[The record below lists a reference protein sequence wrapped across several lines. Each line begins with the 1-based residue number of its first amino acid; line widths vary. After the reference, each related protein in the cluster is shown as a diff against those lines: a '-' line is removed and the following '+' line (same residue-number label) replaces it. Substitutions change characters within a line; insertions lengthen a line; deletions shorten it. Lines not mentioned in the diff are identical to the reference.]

1 MLDNIYL
8 IYLRGP
14 KVMPEFY
21 PHRSALYM
29 PGSNERALEKA
40 KSLSADLFIFDME
53 DAVSPDNKEQA
64 RDLIFNVLSNE
75 KADYKGKKILTRIN
89 SMDTVWA
96 NMDLECL
103 QNSGTD
109 GILFP
114 KVSEVSD
121 MLLIQKRLGDLN
133 FKKTPE
139 IWIMAETPKCVLN
152 LGKILEEFSNI
163 GGIVVGTNDLAKE
176 LVLPKQTG
184 RAGLLYALGSIILT
198 AKAYN
203 VITLDG
209 VFNVISDED
218 GLRSEAKEG
227 KNMGYDGKTLI
238 HPNQIGITNTVFSPT
253 KKEIDIANKIIEAYE
268 KAKEEKSGVTT
279 VDGVLV
285 EELHVK
291 QSLALLSKMKMIQ
304 SMS

>member
-1 MLDNIYL
+1 MS
-8 IYLRGP
+8 
-14 KVMPEFY
+14 EFY

-53 DAVSPDNKEQA
+53 DAVSPDNKERA
-64 RDLIFNVLSNE
+64 RDLILNVLANE
-75 KADYKGKKILTRIN
+75 KADYRGKKILTRIN

-96 NMDLECL
+96 NIDLECL

-114 KVSEVSD
+114 KVSDVSD
-121 MLLIQKRLGDLN
+121 MLLIQKRLGELN
-133 FKKTPE
+133 FKKPPE

-152 LGKILEEFSNI
+152 LGKILEEFSDI
-163 GGIVVGTNDLAKE
+163 CGIVVGTNDLAKE
-176 LVLPKQTG
+176 LVLPKQSG
-184 RAGLLYALGSIILT
+184 RAGLLHALSSIILT

-203 VITLDG
+203 VISLDG
-209 VFNVISDED
+209 VFNNISDQE
-218 GLRSEAKEG
+218 GLLAEASEG

-238 HPNQIGITNTVFSPT
+238 HPNQIEVANKVFSPSEE
-253 KKEIDIANKIIEAYE
+253 EIELADKIIKAYE

-291 QSLALLSKMKMIQ
+291 QSLALISKLKMIQ

>member
-1 MLDNIYL
+1 MS
-8 IYLRGP
+8 
-14 KVMPEFY
+14 EFY

-53 DAVSPDNKEQA
+53 DAVSPENKERA
-64 RDLIFNVLSNE
+64 RDLILNILANE
-75 KADYKGKKILTRIN
+75 KADYRGKKILTRIN

-114 KVSEVSD
+114 KVSDVSD
-121 MLLIQKRLGDLN
+121 MFLIQKRLGELN
-133 FKKTPE
+133 FKKAPE

-176 LVLPKQTG
+176 LVLPKQTS

-209 VFNVISDED
+209 VFNSISDQE
-218 GLRSEAKEG
+218 GLLAEASEG

-238 HPNQIGITNTVFSPT
+238 HPNQIEAANKVFSPSA
-253 KKEIDIANKIIEAYE
+253 KEIELANKIIEAYE

-279 VDGVLV
+279 VDGILV

-291 QSLALLSKMKMIQ
+291 QSLALISKLKMIQ

>member
-1 MLDNIYL
+1 MS
-8 IYLRGP
+8 
-14 KVMPEFY
+14 EFY

-53 DAVSPDNKEQA
+53 DAVSPDNKERA
-64 RDLIFNVLSNE
+64 RNLILNVLSNE
-75 KADYKGKKILTRIN
+75 KAGYRGKKILTRIN

-114 KVSEVSD
+114 KVSDVSD
-121 MLLIQKRLGDLN
+121 MFLIQKRLGELN
-133 FKKTPE
+133 FKKAPE

-176 LVLPKQTG
+176 LVLPKQTS

-209 VFNVISDED
+209 VFNSISDQE
-218 GLRSEAKEG
+218 GLLVEASEG

-238 HPNQIGITNTVFSPT
+238 HPSQIEAANKVFSPSA
-253 KKEIDIANKIIEAYE
+253 KEIELANKIIEAYE

-291 QSLALLSKMKMIQ
+291 QSLALISKLKMIQ

>member
-1 MLDNIYL
+1 
-8 IYLRGP
+8 
-14 KVMPEFY
+14 
-21 PHRSALYM
+21 
-29 PGSNERALEKA
+29 
-40 KSLSADLFIFDME
+40 
-53 DAVSPDNKEQA
+53 
-64 RDLIFNVLSNE
+64 
-75 KADYKGKKILTRIN
+75 
-89 SMDTVWA
+89 MDTVWA

-121 MLLIQKRLGDLN
+121 MLLIQKRLGELN

-209 VFNVISDED
+209 VFNGISDEE
-218 GLRSEAKEG
+218 GLRSEAEEG
-227 KNMGYDGKTLI
+227 KNMGYDCDWMALWRREVTGKWTTWVKYAYAGLGRGGWLVVLDYVYKKA
-238 HPNQIGITNTVFSPT
+238 NEWKGTWYEYRWDDGSFNTC
-253 KKEIDIANKIIEAYE
+253 KANGCASLMTPRQVWDDRYYYAGNREEHDPDYAHSGGLQTILDQDDWSHSDGDLERYE
-268 KAKEEKSGVTT
+268 
-279 VDGVLV
+279 DD
-285 EELHVK
+285 
-291 QSLALLSKMKMIQ
+291 
-304 SMS
+304 

>member
-1 MLDNIYL
+1 MS
-8 IYLRGP
+8 
-14 KVMPEFY
+14 EFY

-40 KSLSADLFIFDME
+40 KSLPADLFIFDME
-53 DAVSPDNKEQA
+53 DAVSPDNKERA
-64 RDLIFNVLSNE
+64 RSLILNVLSNE
-75 KADYKGKKILTRIN
+75 KDDYRGKKILTRIN

-121 MLLIQKRLGDLN
+121 MLLIQKRLVELN

-152 LGKILEEFSNI
+152 LGKILDEFSNI

-176 LVLPKQTG
+176 LVLPKQIG

-198 AKAYN
+198 AKAHN

-209 VFNVISDED
+209 VFNGISDKD
-218 GLRSEAKEG
+218 GLCSEAKEG

-238 HPNQIGITNTVFSPT
+238 HPNQIDITNTVFSPSE
-253 KKEIDIANKIIEAYE
+253 KEIDMANKIIEAYE

-291 QSLALLSKMKMIQ
+291 QSLALISKMKMIQ

>member
-1 MLDNIYL
+1 MS
-8 IYLRGP
+8 
-14 KVMPEFY
+14 EFY

-29 PGSNERALEKA
+29 PGSNERALQKA
-40 KSLSADLFIFDME
+40 KSLAADLFIFDME
-53 DAVSPDNKEQA
+53 DAVSPENKERA
-64 RDLIFNVLSNE
+64 RELILEVLSNQ

-96 NMDLECL
+96 EKDLECL

-114 KVSEVSD
+114 KVSDVSD
-121 MLLIQKRLGDLN
+121 ILLIQKRLGELN
-133 FKKTPE
+133 FKKGPE

-152 LGKILEEFSNI
+152 LGKILEECSNI
-163 GGIVVGTNDLAKE
+163 TGIVVGTNDLAKE
-176 LVLPKQTG
+176 LVLPGQEA
-184 RAGLLYALGSIILT
+184 RVGLSYALGSIVLT

-203 VITLDG
+203 AITLDG
-209 VFNVISDED
+209 VFNSISDQE
-218 GLRSEAKEG
+218 GLLAEAREG
-227 KNMGYDGKTLI
+227 KNLGYDGKTLI
-238 HPNQIGITNTVFSPT
+238 HPNQIDITNTVFAPT
-253 KKEIDIANKIIEAYE
+253 EKEIEMASKIIEAYE

-291 QSLALLSKMKMIQ
+291 QSLALMNKMKMIQ
-304 SMS
+304 DMG

>member
-1 MLDNIYL
+1 MS
-8 IYLRGP
+8 
-14 KVMPEFY
+14 EFY

-53 DAVSPDNKEQA
+53 DAVSPDNKERA
-64 RDLIFNVLSNE
+64 RDLILNVLSNE
-75 KADYKGKKILTRIN
+75 KAGYRGKKILTRIN

-121 MLLIQKRLGDLN
+121 MLLIQKRLGELN
-133 FKKTPE
+133 FKKPPE

-176 LVLPKQTG
+176 LVLPKQTS

-209 VFNVISDED
+209 VFNSISDQE
-218 GLRSEAKEG
+218 GLLAEASEG

-238 HPNQIGITNTVFSPT
+238 HPNQIEAANKVFSPSA
-253 KKEIDIANKIIEAYE
+253 KEIELANKIIEAYE

-291 QSLALLSKMKMIQ
+291 QSLALISKLKMIQ

>member
-1 MLDNIYL
+1 MS
-8 IYLRGP
+8 
-14 KVMPEFY
+14 EFY

-40 KSLSADLFIFDME
+40 KSLPADLFIFDME
-53 DAVSPDNKEQA
+53 DAVSPDNKERA

-75 KADYKGKKILTRIN
+75 KADYRGKKILTRIN

-96 NMDLECL
+96 SMDLECL

-121 MLLIQKRLGDLN
+121 MLLIQRRLEELN
-133 FKKTPE
+133 FKKPPE

-176 LVLPKQTG
+176 LVIPKQTG

-203 VITLDG
+203 IITLDG
-209 VFNVISDED
+209 VFNGISDEE
-218 GLRSEAKEG
+218 GLCSEAEEG

-238 HPNQIGITNTVFSPT
+238 HPNQIGITNAVFSPT
-253 KKEIDIANKIIEAYE
+253 EKEIDLANKIIEAYE
-268 KAKEEKSGVTT
+268 KAKEENSGVTT

-291 QSLALLSKMKMIQ
+291 QSLALISKMKMIQ

>member
-1 MLDNIYL
+1 MS
-8 IYLRGP
+8 
-14 KVMPEFY
+14 EFY

-40 KSLSADLFIFDME
+40 KSLPSDLFIFDME
-53 DAVSPDNKEQA
+53 DAVSPDNKERA
-64 RDLIFNVLSNE
+64 RDLILNVLSNE
-75 KADYKGKKILTRIN
+75 KADYRGKKILTRIN

-103 QNSGTD
+103 KKSGTD

-121 MLLIQKRLGDLN
+121 MLLIQKRLGELN

-209 VFNVISDED
+209 VFNGISDEE
-218 GLRSEAKEG
+218 GLRSEAEEG

-238 HPNQIGITNTVFSPT
+238 HPNQIGITNAVFSPT
-253 KKEIDIANKIIEAYE
+253 EKEIDLANKIIEAYE

-291 QSLALLSKMKMIQ
+291 QSLALISKMKMIQ

>member
-1 MLDNIYL
+1 MS
-8 IYLRGP
+8 
-14 KVMPEFY
+14 EFY

-53 DAVSPDNKEQA
+53 DAVSPDNKERA
-64 RDLIFNVLSNE
+64 RNLILNVLSNE
-75 KADYKGKKILTRIN
+75 KDDYRGKKILTRIN

-121 MLLIQKRLGDLN
+121 MLLIQKRLVELN

-152 LGKILEEFSNI
+152 LGKILDEFSNI
-163 GGIVVGTNDLAKE
+163 AGIVVGTNDLAKE
-176 LVLPKQTG
+176 LVLPKQIG

-198 AKAYN
+198 AKAHN

-209 VFNVISDED
+209 VFNGISDED
-218 GLRSEAKEG
+218 GLSSEAKEG

-238 HPNQIGITNTVFSPT
+238 HPNQIDITNTVFSPSE
-253 KKEIDIANKIIEAYE
+253 KEIDMANKIIEAYE

-291 QSLALLSKMKMIQ
+291 QSLALISKMKMIQ

>member
-1 MLDNIYL
+1 MSQ
-8 IYLRGP
+8 
-14 KVMPEFY
+14 FY

-53 DAVSPDNKEQA
+53 DAVSPDNKERA
-64 RDLIFNVLSNE
+64 RDLILNVLANE
-75 KADYKGKKILTRIN
+75 KAEYRGKKILTRIN
-89 SMDTVWA
+89 AMDTVWA

-103 QNSGTD
+103 QNSKTD

-121 MLLIQKRLGDLN
+121 MLLIQKRLGELN
-133 FKKTPE
+133 FKKPPE

-152 LGKILEEFSNI
+152 LGKILEQFSYI
-163 GGIVVGTNDLAKE
+163 CGIVVGTNDLAKE
-176 LVLPKQTG
+176 LVLPKQNA

-203 VITLDG
+203 VISLDG
-209 VFNVISDED
+209 VFNSISDQE
-218 GLRSEAKEG
+218 GLLAEASEG

-238 HPNQIGITNTVFSPT
+238 HPNQIEAANKVFSPSE
-253 KKEIDIANKIIEAYE
+253 KEIELANKIIEAYE

-291 QSLALLSKMKMIQ
+291 QSLALISKLKMIQ

>member
-1 MLDNIYL
+1 MS
-8 IYLRGP
+8 
-14 KVMPEFY
+14 EFY

-53 DAVSPDNKEQA
+53 DAVSPDNKERA
-64 RDLIFNVLSNE
+64 RSLILNVLSNE
-75 KADYKGKKILTRIN
+75 KDDYRGKKILTRIN

-121 MLLIQKRLGDLN
+121 MLLIQKRLVELN

-152 LGKILEEFSNI
+152 LGKILDEFSNI

-176 LVLPKQTG
+176 LFLPKQIG

-198 AKAYN
+198 AKAHN

-209 VFNVISDED
+209 VFNGISDED
-218 GLRSEAKEG
+218 GLCSEAKEG

-238 HPNQIGITNTVFSPT
+238 HPNQIDITNTVFSPSE
-253 KKEIDIANKIIEAYE
+253 KEIDMANKIIEAYE

-291 QSLALLSKMKMIQ
+291 QSLALISKMKMIQ

>member
-1 MLDNIYL
+1 MS
-8 IYLRGP
+8 
-14 KVMPEFY
+14 EFY

-53 DAVSPDNKEQA
+53 DAVSPDNKERA
-64 RDLIFNVLSNE
+64 RDLILNVLANE
-75 KADYKGKKILTRIN
+75 KADYREKKIITRIN
-89 SMDTVWA
+89 SMDTAWA

-114 KVSEVSD
+114 KVSDVSD
-121 MLLIQKRLGDLN
+121 MFLIQKRLGELN
-133 FKKTPE
+133 FKKAPE

-176 LVLPKQTG
+176 LVLPKQTS

-209 VFNVISDED
+209 VFNSISDQE
-218 GLRSEAKEG
+218 GLLAEASEG

-238 HPNQIGITNTVFSPT
+238 HPNQIEAANKVFSPSA
-253 KKEIDIANKIIEAYE
+253 KEIELANKIIEAYE

-291 QSLALLSKMKMIQ
+291 QSLALISKLKMIQ

>member
-1 MLDNIYL
+1 MS
-8 IYLRGP
+8 
-14 KVMPEFY
+14 EFY

-53 DAVSPDNKEQA
+53 DAVSPDNKERA
-64 RDLIFNVLSNE
+64 RSLILNVLSNE
-75 KADYKGKKILTRIN
+75 KDDYRGKKILTRIN
-89 SMDTVWA
+89 SMDSVWA

-121 MLLIQKRLGDLN
+121 MLLIQKRLGELN

-152 LGKILEEFSNI
+152 LGKILDEFSNI
-163 GGIVVGTNDLAKE
+163 AGIVVGTNDLAKE
-176 LVLPKQTG
+176 LVLPKQIG

-198 AKAYN
+198 AKAHN

-209 VFNVISDED
+209 VFNGISDED
-218 GLRSEAKEG
+218 GLCSEAKEG

-238 HPNQIGITNTVFSPT
+238 HPNQIDITNTVFSPSE
-253 KKEIDIANKIIEAYE
+253 KEIDMANKIIEAYE

-291 QSLALLSKMKMIQ
+291 QSLALISKMKMIQ

>member
-1 MLDNIYL
+1 MS
-8 IYLRGP
+8 
-14 KVMPEFY
+14 EFY

-53 DAVSPDNKEQA
+53 DAVSPDNKERA
-64 RDLIFNVLSNE
+64 RELILNVLANE
-75 KADYKGKKILTRIN
+75 KADYREKKIITRIN
-89 SMDTVWA
+89 SMDTAWA

-114 KVSEVSD
+114 KVSDVSD
-121 MLLIQKRLGDLN
+121 MFLIKKRLGELN
-133 FKKTPE
+133 FKKAPE

-176 LVLPKQTG
+176 LVLPKQTS

-209 VFNVISDED
+209 VFNSISDQE
-218 GLRSEAKEG
+218 GLLAEASEG

-238 HPNQIGITNTVFSPT
+238 HPNQIEAANKVFSPSA
-253 KKEIDIANKIIEAYE
+253 KEIELANKIIEAYE

-291 QSLALLSKMKMIQ
+291 QSLALISKLKMIQ

>member
-1 MLDNIYL
+1 
-8 IYLRGP
+8 
-14 KVMPEFY
+14 
-21 PHRSALYM
+21 M

-53 DAVSPDNKEQA
+53 DAVSPDNKERA
-64 RDLIFNVLSNE
+64 RNLILNVLSNE
-75 KADYKGKKILTRIN
+75 KDDYRGKKILTRIN

-121 MLLIQKRLGDLN
+121 MLLIQKRLVELN

-152 LGKILEEFSNI
+152 LGKILDEFSNI

-176 LVLPKQTG
+176 LVLPKQIG
-184 RAGLLYALGSIILT
+184 RTGLLYALGSIILT
-198 AKAYN
+198 AKAHN

-209 VFNVISDED
+209 VFNGISDED
-218 GLRSEAKEG
+218 GLCSEAKEG

-238 HPNQIGITNTVFSPT
+238 HPNQIDITNTVFSPSE
-253 KKEIDIANKIIEAYE
+253 KEIDLANKIIEAYE

-291 QSLALLSKMKMIQ
+291 QSLALISKMKMIQ

>member
-1 MLDNIYL
+1 MS
-8 IYLRGP
+8 
-14 KVMPEFY
+14 EFY

-53 DAVSPDNKEQA
+53 DAVSPDNKERA
-64 RDLIFNVLSNE
+64 RNLILKVLSNE
-75 KADYKGKKILTRIN
+75 KDDYRGKKILTRIN

-121 MLLIQKRLGDLN
+121 MLLIQKRLVELN

-152 LGKILEEFSNI
+152 LGKILDEFSNI

-176 LVLPKQTG
+176 LVLPKQIG
-184 RAGLLYALGSIILT
+184 RTGLLYALGSIILT
-198 AKAYN
+198 AKAHN

-209 VFNVISDED
+209 VFNGISDED
-218 GLRSEAKEG
+218 GLCSEAKEG

-238 HPNQIGITNTVFSPT
+238 HPNQIDITNTVFSPSE
-253 KKEIDIANKIIEAYE
+253 KEIDMANKIIEAYE

-291 QSLALLSKMKMIQ
+291 QSLALISKMKMIQ

>member
-1 MLDNIYL
+1 MS
-8 IYLRGP
+8 
-14 KVMPEFY
+14 EFY

-53 DAVSPDNKEQA
+53 DAVSPDNKERA
-64 RDLIFNVLSNE
+64 RDLILNVLSNE
-75 KADYKGKKILTRIN
+75 KAGYRGKKILTRIN

-96 NMDLECL
+96 NIDLECL

-114 KVSEVSD
+114 KVSDVSD
-121 MLLIQKRLGDLN
+121 MFLIQKRLGELN
-133 FKKTPE
+133 FKKAPE

-176 LVLPKQTG
+176 LVLPKQTS

-209 VFNVISDED
+209 VFNSISDQE
-218 GLRSEAKEG
+218 GLLAEASEG

-238 HPNQIGITNTVFSPT
+238 HPNQIEVANKVFSPSEE
-253 KKEIDIANKIIEAYE
+253 EIELADKIIKAYE

-291 QSLALLSKMKMIQ
+291 QSLALISKLKMIQ

>member
-1 MLDNIYL
+1 MS
-8 IYLRGP
+8 
-14 KVMPEFY
+14 EFY

-40 KSLSADLFIFDME
+40 KSLPADLFIFDME
-53 DAVSPDNKEQA
+53 DAVSPDNKERA
-64 RDLIFNVLSNE
+64 RDLILNVLSNE
-75 KADYKGKKILTRIN
+75 KADYRGKKILTRIN

-103 QNSGTD
+103 QKSGTD

-121 MLLIQKRLGDLN
+121 MLLIQKRLEDLN
-133 FKKTPE
+133 FKKPPE

-152 LGKILEEFSNI
+152 LGKI
-163 GGIVVGTNDLAKE
+163 
-176 LVLPKQTG
+176 
-184 RAGLLYALGSIILT
+184 LLYALGSIILT

-209 VFNVISDED
+209 VFNGISDEE
-218 GLRSEAKEG
+218 GLRSEAEEG

-238 HPNQIGITNTVFSPT
+238 HPNQIGITNAVFSPT
-253 KKEIDIANKIIEAYE
+253 EKEIDLANKIIEAYK

-291 QSLALLSKMKMIQ
+291 QSLALISKMKMIQ

>member
-1 MLDNIYL
+1 
-8 IYLRGP
+8 
-14 KVMPEFY
+14 MPEFY

-53 DAVSPDNKEQA
+53 DAVSPDNKERA
-64 RDLIFNVLSNE
+64 RDLIFKVLLNE

-218 GLRSEAKEG
+218 GLRSEAEEG

>member
-1 MLDNIYL
+1 MS
-8 IYLRGP
+8 
-14 KVMPEFY
+14 EFY

-53 DAVSPDNKEQA
+53 DAVSPDNKERA
-64 RDLIFNVLSNE
+64 RNLILNVLSNE
-75 KADYKGKKILTRIN
+75 KDDYRGKKILTRIN

-121 MLLIQKRLGDLN
+121 MLLIQKRLVELN

-209 VFNVISDED
+209 VFNGISDEE
-218 GLRSEAKEG
+218 GLRSEAEEG

-238 HPNQIGITNTVFSPT
+238 HPNQIGITNAVFSPT
-253 KKEIDIANKIIEAYE
+253 EKEIDLANKIIEAYE

-291 QSLALLSKMKMIQ
+291 QSLALISKMKMIQ

>member
-1 MLDNIYL
+1 MS
-8 IYLRGP
+8 
-14 KVMPEFY
+14 EFY

-53 DAVSPDNKEQA
+53 DAVSPDNKERA
-64 RDLIFNVLSNE
+64 RSLILNVLSNE
-75 KADYKGKKILTRIN
+75 KDDYRGKKILTRIN

-121 MLLIQKRLGDLN
+121 MLLIQKRLVELN

-152 LGKILEEFSNI
+152 LGKILDEFSNI

-176 LVLPKQTG
+176 LVLPKQIG

-198 AKAYN
+198 AKAHN

-209 VFNVISDED
+209 VFNGISDED
-218 GLRSEAKEG
+218 GLCSEAKEG

-238 HPNQIGITNTVFSPT
+238 HPNQIDITNTVFSPSE
-253 KKEIDIANKIIEAYE
+253 KEIDMANKIIEAYE

-291 QSLALLSKMKMIQ
+291 QSLALISKMKMIQ

>member
-1 MLDNIYL
+1 
-8 IYLRGP
+8 
-14 KVMPEFY
+14 
-21 PHRSALYM
+21 M

-53 DAVSPDNKEQA
+53 DAVSPDNKERA
-64 RDLIFNVLSNE
+64 RNLISNVLSNQ

-96 NMDLECL
+96 SMDLECL

-121 MLLIQKRLGDLN
+121 MLLIQKKLGGLN
-133 FKKTPE
+133 FKKPPE

-152 LGKILEEFSNI
+152 LGKIFEEFSNI
-163 GGIVVGTNDLAKE
+163 HGIVVGTNDLAKE

-203 VITLDG
+203 VIALDG
-209 VFNVISDED
+209 VFNGISDED
-218 GLRSEAKEG
+218 GLSSEAKEG
-227 KNMGYDGKTLI
+227 KDMGYDGKTLI
-238 HPNQIGITNTVFSPT
+238 HPNQIDITNTIFSPT
-253 KKEIDIANKIIEAYE
+253 EKEIDTANKIIEAYE
-268 KAKEEKSGVTT
+268 KAKEAKSGVTT

-291 QSLALLSKMKMIQ
+291 QSLALISKMKMIQ

>member
-1 MLDNIYL
+1 MS
-8 IYLRGP
+8 
-14 KVMPEFY
+14 EFY

-53 DAVSPDNKEQA
+53 DAVSPDNKERA
-64 RDLIFNVLSNE
+64 RDLILNVLSSE
-75 KADYKGKKILTRIN
+75 KADYRGKKILTRIN

-114 KVSEVSD
+114 KVSDVAD
-121 MLLIQKRLGDLN
+121 MFLIQKRVGELN
-133 FKKTPE
+133 FKKAPE

-176 LVLPKQTG
+176 LVLPKQTS

-209 VFNVISDED
+209 VFNSISDQE
-218 GLRSEAKEG
+218 GLLAEASEG

-238 HPNQIGITNTVFSPT
+238 HPNQI
-253 KKEIDIANKIIEAYE
+253 EAANKIFSPSEEEIELAEKIIKAYE

-291 QSLALLSKMKMIQ
+291 QSLALISKLKMIQ

>member
-1 MLDNIYL
+1 MS
-8 IYLRGP
+8 
-14 KVMPEFY
+14 EFY

-53 DAVSPDNKEQA
+53 DAVSPDNKERA
-64 RDLIFNVLSNE
+64 RDLILNVLSNE
-75 KADYKGKKILTRIN
+75 KAGYRGKKILTRIN

-114 KVSEVSD
+114 KVSDVSD
-121 MLLIQKRLGDLN
+121 MFLIQKRLGELN
-133 FKKTPE
+133 FKKAPE

-176 LVLPKQTG
+176 LVLPKQTS

-209 VFNVISDED
+209 VFNSISDQE
-218 GLRSEAKEG
+218 GLLAEASEG

-238 HPNQIGITNTVFSPT
+238 HPNQIEAANKVFSPSA
-253 KKEIDIANKIIEAYE
+253 KSIELANKIIEAYE

-291 QSLALLSKMKMIQ
+291 QSLALISKLKMIQ

>member
-1 MLDNIYL
+1 MS
-8 IYLRGP
+8 
-14 KVMPEFY
+14 EFY

-53 DAVSPDNKEQA
+53 DAVSPDNKERA

-75 KADYKGKKILTRIN
+75 KAGYRGKKILTRIN

-114 KVSEVSD
+114 KVSDVSD
-121 MLLIQKRLGDLN
+121 MFLIQKRLGELN
-133 FKKTPE
+133 FKKAPE

-176 LVLPKQTG
+176 LVLPKQTS

-209 VFNVISDED
+209 VFNSISDQE
-218 GLRSEAKEG
+218 GLLAEASEG

-238 HPNQIGITNTVFSPT
+238 HPNQI
-253 KKEIDIANKIIEAYE
+253 EAANKIFSPSEEEIELAEKIIKAYE

-291 QSLALLSKMKMIQ
+291 QSLALISKLKMIQ

>member
-1 MLDNIYL
+1 MS
-8 IYLRGP
+8 
-14 KVMPEFY
+14 EFY

-40 KSLSADLFIFDME
+40 KSLSADLFILDME
-53 DAVSPDNKEQA
+53 DAVSPDNKERA
-64 RDLIFNVLSNE
+64 RNLILNVLSNE
-75 KADYKGKKILTRIN
+75 KDDYRGKKILTRIN

-121 MLLIQKRLGDLN
+121 MLLIQKRLVELN

-152 LGKILEEFSNI
+152 LGKILDEFSNI
-163 GGIVVGTNDLAKE
+163 AGIVVGTNDLAKE
-176 LVLPKQTG
+176 LVLPKQIG

-198 AKAYN
+198 AKAHN
-203 VITLDG
+203 VIALDG
-209 VFNVISDED
+209 VFNGISDED
-218 GLRSEAKEG
+218 GLCSEAKEG

-238 HPNQIGITNTVFSPT
+238 HPNQIDITNTVFSPSE
-253 KKEIDIANKIIEAYE
+253 KEIDMANKIIQAYE

-291 QSLALLSKMKMIQ
+291 QSLALISKMKMIQ

>member
-1 MLDNIYL
+1 MS
-8 IYLRGP
+8 
-14 KVMPEFY
+14 EFY

-53 DAVSPDNKEQA
+53 DAVSPENKERA
-64 RDLIFNVLSNE
+64 RELILKVLSNE
-75 KADYKGKKILTRIN
+75 KADYKGKKILTRTN

-96 NMDLECL
+96 EKDLECL

-121 MLLIQKRLGDLN
+121 MSLIQKRLGELN
-133 FKKTPE
+133 FKKPPE

-152 LGKILEEFSNI
+152 LGNILDDFSNI
-163 GGIVVGTNDLAKE
+163 TGIVVGTNDLAKE
-176 LVLPKQTG
+176 LVLPQQES
-184 RAGLLYALGSIILT
+184 RAGLSYALGSILLT
-198 AKAYN
+198 SKAFN

-209 VFNVISDED
+209 VFNSISDQE
-218 GLRSEAKEG
+218 GLLAEAREG
-227 KNMGYDGKTLI
+227 KNLGYDGKTLI
-238 HPNQIGITNTVFSPT
+238 HPNQIDITNTVFAPT
-253 KKEIDIANKIIEAYE
+253 EQEIAMADKIIEAYE

-279 VDGVLV
+279 VDGGLV

-291 QSLALLSKMKMIQ
+291 QSLALINKMKIIQ

>member
-1 MLDNIYL
+1 MS
-8 IYLRGP
+8 
-14 KVMPEFY
+14 EFY

-53 DAVSPDNKEQA
+53 DAVSPDNKERA
-64 RDLIFNVLSNE
+64 RNLILNVLSNE
-75 KADYKGKKILTRIN
+75 KDDYRGKKILTRIN

-121 MLLIQKRLGDLN
+121 MLLIQKRLGELN

-152 LGKILEEFSNI
+152 LGKILDEFSNI

-176 LVLPKQTG
+176 LVLPKQIG
-184 RAGLLYALGSIILT
+184 RTGLLYALGSIILT
-198 AKAYN
+198 AKAHN

-209 VFNVISDED
+209 VFNGISDED
-218 GLRSEAKEG
+218 GLCSEAKEG

-238 HPNQIGITNTVFSPT
+238 HPNQIDITNTVFSPSE
-253 KKEIDIANKIIEAYE
+253 KEIDLANKIIEAYE

-291 QSLALLSKMKMIQ
+291 QSLALISKMKMIQ

>member
-1 MLDNIYL
+1 MS
-8 IYLRGP
+8 
-14 KVMPEFY
+14 EFY

-29 PGSNERALEKA
+29 PGSNERALQKA

-53 DAVSPDNKEQA
+53 DAVSPDNKERA
-64 RDLIFNVLSNE
+64 RDLILNVLSNQ
-75 KADYKGKKILTRIN
+75 KADYRGKKILTRIN

-96 NMDLECL
+96 SMDLECL

-114 KVSEVSD
+114 KISEVSD
-121 MLLIQKRLGDLN
+121 MLLIQRRLGELN
-133 FKKTPE
+133 FKKPPE

-203 VITLDG
+203 IITLDG
-209 VFNVISDED
+209 VFNGISDEE
-218 GLRSEAKEG
+218 GLCSEAEEG

-238 HPNQIGITNTVFSPT
+238 HPNQIDITNTVFSPT
-253 KKEIDIANKIIEAYE
+253 DKEIELANKIIEAYE

-279 VDGVLV
+279 VDGVLI

-291 QSLALLSKMKMIQ
+291 QSLALKSKMKMIQ

>member
-1 MLDNIYL
+1 MS
-8 IYLRGP
+8 
-14 KVMPEFY
+14 EFY

-53 DAVSPDNKEQA
+53 DAVSPDNKERA
-64 RDLIFNVLSNE
+64 RELILNVLANE
-75 KADYKGKKILTRIN
+75 KADYRGKKILTRIN

-114 KVSEVSD
+114 KVSDVSD
-121 MLLIQKRLGDLN
+121 MFLIQKRLGELN
-133 FKKTPE
+133 FKKAPE

-163 GGIVVGTNDLAKE
+163 SGIVVGTNDLAKE
-176 LVLPKQTG
+176 LVLPKQTS

-209 VFNVISDED
+209 VFNSISDQE
-218 GLRSEAKEG
+218 GLLAEASEG

-238 HPNQIGITNTVFSPT
+238 HPNQIEVANKVFSPSEE
-253 KKEIDIANKIIEAYE
+253 EIELADKIIKAYE

-291 QSLALLSKMKMIQ
+291 QSLALISKLKMIQ

>member
-1 MLDNIYL
+1 MS
-8 IYLRGP
+8 
-14 KVMPEFY
+14 EFY

-53 DAVSPDNKEQA
+53 DAVSPDNKERA
-64 RDLIFNVLSNE
+64 RNLILNVLSNE
-75 KADYKGKKILTRIN
+75 KDDYRGKKILTRIN

-121 MLLIQKRLGDLN
+121 MLLIQKRLVELN

-152 LGKILEEFSNI
+152 LGKILDEFSNI

-176 LVLPKQTG
+176 LVLPKQIG

-198 AKAYN
+198 AKAHN

-209 VFNVISDED
+209 VFNGISDED
-218 GLRSEAKEG
+218 GLCSEAKEG

-238 HPNQIGITNTVFSPT
+238 HPNQIDITNTVFSPSE
-253 KKEIDIANKIIEAYE
+253 KEIDLANKIIEAYE

-291 QSLALLSKMKMIQ
+291 QSHALISKMKIIQ

>member
-1 MLDNIYL
+1 MS
-8 IYLRGP
+8 
-14 KVMPEFY
+14 EFY

-53 DAVSPDNKEQA
+53 DAVSPDNKERA
-64 RDLIFNVLSNE
+64 RHLILNVLSNE
-75 KADYKGKKILTRIN
+75 KAGYRGKKILTRIN

-114 KVSEVSD
+114 KVSDVSD
-121 MLLIQKRLGDLN
+121 MFLIQKRLGELN
-133 FKKTPE
+133 FKKAPE

-176 LVLPKQTG
+176 LVLPKQTS

-209 VFNVISDED
+209 VFNSISDQE
-218 GLRSEAKEG
+218 GLLAEASEG

-238 HPNQIGITNTVFSPT
+238 HPNQIEAANKIFSPSA
-253 KKEIDIANKIIEAYE
+253 KEIELANKIIEAYE

-291 QSLALLSKMKMIQ
+291 QSLALISKLKMIQ

>member
-1 MLDNIYL
+1 MS
-8 IYLRGP
+8 
-14 KVMPEFY
+14 EFY

-53 DAVSPDNKEQA
+53 DAVSPDNKERA
-64 RDLIFNVLSNE
+64 RDLILNVLSNE
-75 KADYKGKKILTRIN
+75 KAGYRGKKILTRIN

-114 KVSEVSD
+114 KVSDVSD
-121 MLLIQKRLGDLN
+121 MFLIQKRLGELH
-133 FKKTPE
+133 FKKAPE

-176 LVLPKQTG
+176 LVLPKQTS
-184 RAGLLYALGSIILT
+184 RAGLFYALGSIILT

-209 VFNVISDED
+209 VFNSISDQE
-218 GLRSEAKEG
+218 GLLAEASEG

-238 HPNQIGITNTVFSPT
+238 HPNQIEAANKVFSPSA
-253 KKEIDIANKIIEAYE
+253 KEIELANKIIEAYE

-291 QSLALLSKMKMIQ
+291 QSLALISKLKMIQ